1 MKIAIVGFGV
11 VGQALVR
18 LLRER
23 SGELYR
29 RHGFAPRIVAAI
41 DTRGAALSAQGLD
54 MAALLRTKASDGT
67 VATLPDCGVSRLDN
81 EQVIAECG
89 AHVLVEATPSSLRD
103 PQPAIR
109 HLKAAFRAGLHVVSV
124 NKVPLAVAFPGLRE
138 LADYNRVMFRFSGT
152 VGAGLPVLALAQQ
165 CALGDEILSVRA
177 VLNGTT
183 NYILWRM
190 HEAGLDFAAAL
201 AEAVRLGYA
210 ETDPS
215 ADVDGVDTA
224 MKTVIFANVVLDR
237 AATLADVQVAGIRDL
252 PRERIATAAAAGRR
266 VKLLAEL
273 GEKLRV
279 GPQEIEA
286 HGPLDV
292 PANLNAVSLSLRHG
306 GEVTLRGP
314 GAGGV
319 ETATGVLRD
328 LLDIWHALGSAP

>member
-18 LLRER
+18 LLNER

-29 RHGFAPRIVAAI
+29 QHGFAPRIVAVM
-41 DTRGAALSAQGLD
+41 DTRGAALSAQGLEI
-54 MAALLRTKASDGT
+54 AALLHAKASDGT
-67 VATLPDCGVSRLDN
+67 VAALADCGVAGVDS

-89 AHVLVEATPSSLRD
+89 ARVLIEATPSSLRD

-215 ADVDGVDTA
+215 ADIDGVDTA

-252 PRERIATAAAAGRR
+252 PRERIAAAAAGQR
-266 VKLLAEL
+266 VKLLAEF
-273 GEKLRV
+273 GEALRV
-279 GPQEIEA
+279 GPEEVEA

-292 PANLNAVSLSLRHG
+292 PANINAVSLSLRHG